1 MIAPAGGAEAPGRGP
16 AGWVRAKLASS
27 PVLRHSLTLMSGTVI
42 AQAGSMLLSIP
53 LRRIFTD
60 ADYGRIGVFSSIA
73 SLVVAIASLRFDMT
87 MMLPESD
94 TDARVLKR
102 LATRSI
108 IVMSA
113 LASLVAVLA
122 RPWVASHY
130 DGDWVLADL
139 LCLVGLSVFLLAE
152 VNVLQYWYNRKSD
165 YKRIAV
171 NRAQQ
176 SVGSSAGQLAVGVVG
191 LTNVVGLFLGMIAGQ
206 LYAWANLG
214 LRAKELREP
223 LPEDAPS
230 IRSMAYRYRKMP
242 LLNGPNAIVDAI
254 RTNGIT
260 LLVGEASLR
269 SLGQF
274 NLAWTMLQVPMSL
287 IQSAISQ
294 VFFQKLTTLRPGEME
309 PLVRWVAKRAFL
321 AGIIPFALIYLVS
334 PWIFPFVFGEQYV
347 ASGDFAR
354 ALTPWLFMT
363 IVTSPISTTF
373 IVAERQQVMLAF
385 ACVYCAVPLSIL
397 ALSPWPLLTT
407 IYVLGGA
414 MTSLLLINTG
424 LAIRAARYFDR
435 HPPAD
440 KAEALAAEAVEA
452 EAERAIDEA
461 DE

>member
-1 MIAPAGGAEAPGRGP
+1 MTGADGARRGGPLGSLAARL
-16 AGWVRAKLASS
+16 RAVLASS

-42 AQAGSMLLSIP
+42 AQGGSMLLAIP

-60 ADYGRIGVFSSIA
+60 ADYGRIGVFSSVVA
-73 SLVVAIASLRFDMT
+73 LVVAIASLRFDMT
-87 MMLPESD
+87 MMLPKSD
-94 TDARVLKR
+94 VEARVLKR

-108 IVMSA
+108 IVVSV
-113 LASLVAVLA
+113 LSSLIAVLC
-122 RPWVASHY
+122 RPWVAAHY
-130 DGDWVLADL
+130 DGDTTLATL
-139 LCLVGLSVFLLAE
+139 MCFVGASVFLLAE
-152 VNVLQYWYNRKSD
+152 ASVLQYWYNRKSD

-176 SVGSSAGQLAVGVVG
+176 SVGSSAGQLAVGLAG
-191 LTNVVGLFLGMIAGQ
+191 MANVVGLFLGMMAGQ

-223 LPEDAPS
+223 LPPDAPS

-260 LLVGEASLR
+260 LLIGEASLS

-274 NLAWTMLQVPMSL
+274 TLAWTMLQVPISL

-294 VFFQKLTTLRPGEME
+294 VFFQKLTTLAPGEME
-309 PLVRWVAKRAFL
+309 PLVKWVAKRAFL
-321 AGIIPFALIYLVS
+321 AGIIPFALIYLIS
-334 PWIFPFVFGEQYV
+334 PWVFPFVFGDQYV
-347 ASGDFAR
+347 ASGDYAR

-385 ACVYCAVPLSIL
+385 AVVYCAVPLAIL
-397 ALSPWPLLTT
+397 AWSPYGLLTT
-407 IYVLGGA
+407 TYLLGASMAVL
-414 MTSLLLINTG
+414 LVINTV
-424 LAIRAARYFDR
+424 LAIRAARHFDE
-435 HPPAD
+435 HPPAG
-440 KAEALAAEAVEA
+440 KVTVPP
-452 EAERAIDEA
+452 RG
-461 DE
+461 